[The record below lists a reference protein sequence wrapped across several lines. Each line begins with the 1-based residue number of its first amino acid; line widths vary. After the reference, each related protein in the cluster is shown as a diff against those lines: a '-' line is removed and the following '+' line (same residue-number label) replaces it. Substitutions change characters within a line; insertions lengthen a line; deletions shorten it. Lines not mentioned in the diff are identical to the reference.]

1 MCNPTR
7 EVTVGRGRRQQADG
21 AGRVAVVTG
30 AASGI
35 GAAIARALLAD
46 GWAVLATR
54 MPDQLPEPG
63 MQRAQFIEVDLLD
76 DDAPRLIAERTR
88 QVGGAQLF
96 VSSAGISLP
105 GPVELRAD
113 DLSSEFEIN
122 AAAPARVAAALLP
135 QLRHA
140 GGRIVV
146 IGAGQGRVALPFG
159 GGYAASKAGLAA
171 IVDALRAEVAGD
183 SISVSLIEPG
193 AVRTRILDSS
203 REQAVSLLANATP
216 EQRRRYEAGLMR
228 TLEGAAGAFEQA
240 LPPERI
246 ANLVVGITHSR
257 SPRPGY
263 VVGREAWALA
273 VLAHLPA
280 SWRARLVGRIA
291 RGRPAVDDTETE
303 LQRSSLS

>member
-1 MCNPTR
+1 
-7 EVTVGRGRRQQADG
+7 
-21 AGRVAVVTG
+21 
-30 AASGI
+30 
-35 GAAIARALLAD
+35 
-46 GWAVLATR
+46 
-54 MPDQLPEPG
+54 

-96 VSSAGISLP
+96 VSSACISLP

-146 IGAGQGRVALPFG
+146 IGAGQGRVAWPFG
-159 GGYAASKAGLAA
+159 SGYAASKAGLAA

-228 TLEGAAGAFEQA
+228 TLEGAARAFEQA

-257 SPRPGY
+257 SPRPRY